1 MADAIHPTTGRLASR
16 FHSSDLIREPAYQ
29 AYQILH
35 IGFTVAPILAGLDK
49 FAHVLVNW
57 DQYLTPAVA
66 RLLPFSGHSFML
78 LVGVVEVVAGLIV
91 AVRPRIGAYIVS
103 AWLVAII
110 INLLLAGGFY
120 DIALRDLGLAL
131 GALAL
136 ARLSQNY
143 DRA

>member
-1 MADAIHPTTGRLASR
+1 M
-16 FHSSDLIREPAYQ
+16 
-29 AYQILH
+29 
-35 IGFTVAPILAGLDK
+35 
-49 FAHVLVNW
+49 LVNW